1 MKATYHP
8 GIHKFSVFL
17 VLWTIFLFVFGAL
30 VTSEGAALSV
40 PDWPLS
46 FHKFF
51 PDMSGG
57 VFYEHSHRMIA
68 GVMAVCT
75 LILAILI
82 WVKEERRWL
91 GWFAGVAVAG
101 VLVQAV
107 IGGQVVLQF
116 LHYWLPVIHAC
127 FGQIVFAAV
136 LSIAVFTSRWW
147 VSEQKQIDDSGSP
160 SMHAVAIIN
169 AAVIFFQ
176 VILGAGFRHF
186 EIPIWPHIVGAFVV
200 LGVVIWTAIVLRRR
214 FGTSPELSEARVLLH
229 AIVGTQF
236 LLGIAA
242 YWSRL
247 MNASVIRPLP
257 LMVTLTVIHTVLGA
271 ILFAFAV
278 LIVLLCYRII
288 PRKGSQAAAV
298 RSSLGKGPVA
308 V

>member
-1 MKATYHP
+1 MKATYHS

-46 FHKFF
+46 FHRFF

-57 VFYEHSHRMIA
+57 VFYEHSHRVIA

-82 WVKEERRWL
+82 WAQEERRWL
-91 GWFAGVAVAG
+91 RWFAGIAVAG
-101 VLVQAV
+101 VLVQAI

-147 VSEQKQIDDSGSP
+147 VSEHQPVEDSGAP
-160 SMHAVAIIN
+160 PMHSVAITN
-169 AAVIFFQ
+169 AAVIFLQ

-186 EIPIWPHIVGAFVV
+186 EIPIWPHVVGAFVV
-200 LGVVIWTAIVLRRR
+200 LGVVIWTAIVMRRR
-214 FGTSPELSEARVLLH
+214 FAASRELSEARVLLH

-242 YWSRL
+242 YWSRM
-247 MNASVIRPLP
+247 MNATVMRPLP
-257 LMVTLTVIHTVLGA
+257 VMVTLTVIHTVLGA

-278 LIVLLCYRII
+278 LIVLLCYRLI
-288 PRKGSQAAAV
+288 PRHGQRHAAGHSSLEKGS
-298 RSSLGKGPVA
+298 VA
-308 V
+308 I

>member
-82 WVKEERRWL
+82 WAKEERRWL
-91 GWFAGVAVAG
+91 GWFAGIAVAG

-147 VSEQKQIDDSGSP
+147 VSEQQQIDDSGSP

-214 FGTSPELSEARVLLH
+214 FGTSPVLSEARVLLH

-247 MNASVIRPLP
+247 MNASVMRPLP

-278 LIVLLCYRII
+278 LIVLLCYRID
-288 PRKGSQAAAV
+288 SA
-298 RSSLGKGPVA
+298 
-308 V
+308 

>member
-1 MKATYHP
+1 MKASYHP
-8 GIHKFSVFL
+8 GIHIFSIFV

-46 FHKFF
+46 FHRLF
-51 PDMSGG
+51 PDMTGG

-68 GVMAVCT
+68 GMLGL
-75 LILAILI
+75 LILALAILI
-82 WVKEERRWL
+82 WATEERRWL
-91 GWFAGVAVAG
+91 GWFAGIAVAG

-127 FGQIVFAAV
+127 FGQIVFAAI

-147 VSEQKQIDDSGSP
+147 VSARKQIDDSGSP

-200 LGVVIWTAIVLRRR
+200 LGVVIWTAIVLRKR

-242 YWSRL
+242 YWSRM
-247 MNASVIRPLP
+247 MNATVMRPLP

-278 LIVLLCYRII
+278 LIVLLCYRLI
-288 PRKGSQAAAV
+288 PRKGQQTAV
-298 RSSLGKGPVA
+298 ASSLGKGPVA

>member
-57 VFYEHSHRMIA
+57 VFYEHSHRVIA

-82 WVKEERRWL
+82 WAKEERRWL
-91 GWFAGVAVAG
+91 RWFAGIAVAG

-136 LSIAVFTSRWW
+136 LSIAFFTTPWW
-147 VSEQKQIDDSGSP
+147 VSEHQQVEDSGSP
-160 SMHAVAIIN
+160 SMHSVASIN
-169 AAVIFFQ
+169 AAVIFLQ

-200 LGVVIWTAIVLRRR
+200 LGVVIWTAIVMRRR
-214 FGTSPELSEARVLLH
+214 FGTSRELSLARVLLH

-242 YWSRL
+242 YWSRM
-247 MNASVIRPLP
+247 MNATVMRPLP
-257 LMVTLTVIHTVLGA
+257 VMVTLTVIHTVLGA

-278 LIVLLCYRII
+278 LIVLLCYRLI
-288 PRKGSQAAAV
+288 PRHGQKHAAGQSSLEKGS
-298 RSSLGKGPVA
+298 VA